1 MRVVAFAGILFACT
15 ALTAH
20 LPPLTVKDVALMLRT
35 GYSTET
41 VQHEL
46 ATRHLL
52 GSIGA
57 AEELALTRANAAP
70 VLIDAM
76 KSGAFAVP
84 KEEVATAQSQLAA
97 DAARRATEAQ
107 RSREMDT
114 LYQAQIARQR
124 AAAAATKNGIAAGLQ
139 NDLVTVKDG
148 ASQPFISDT
157 LPNKKLIGLYFSAHW
172 CGPCRKFTPQ
182 LVDFYNRVAP
192 QHPEFEIVFVSADH
206 SRAEM
211 ETYVREAKMPWPALD
226 YDKVKGRG
234 DINKFAGAGI
244 PCLVVID
251 AEGHVVSDSYAGT
264 EYRGPAKV
272 LEELDELFANP
283 AGARVAQSR

>member
-1 MRVVAFAGILFACT
+1 MPLPRPVVGAAQRLPSGVSLARSPRMRVVAFAGILFACT

-84 KEEVATAQSQLAA
+84 VGEIATAQSQLAA
-97 DAARRATEAQ
+97 DTARRAAEAQ

-114 LYQAQIARQR
+114 LYQAQIAKQR
-124 AAAAATKNGIAAGLQ
+124 AAPKNGIAAGLQ
-139 NDLVTVKDG
+139 SDLVTVKDG

-157 LPNKKLIGLYFSAHW
+157 LTKKKLIGLYFSAHW

-244 PCLVVID
+244 PCLVVVD
-251 AEGHVVSDSYAGT
+251 AE
-264 EYRGPAKV
+264 
-272 LEELDELFANP
+272 
-283 AGARVAQSR
+283 